1 MQFFHEDLTKFHVGT
16 MPNRSYYIPCKTK
29 NNAQEMDPRHCSE
42 QVRILNGEWEFKYYP
57 DFSRL
62 PESFLHWIDS
72 GNKIP
77 VPSVWQN
84 HRYDRHQYINVRYP
98 IPFDPPYVPDDNPCG
113 VYRTFFTVTT
123 HMKQYLIFDGVDSCF
138 YVWINGRFVGYSQV
152 SHSTS
157 EFDITNYLNNSV
169 NELTVLVF
177 KWSDGTYLEC
187 QDKFR
192 TSGIFRDVYLLG
204 RPENHIFDY
213 RVYTELSEDLKKAQL
228 KAEFTFIGKKQKIKY
243 TLIAPDGTV
252 CASDFTDDGTITL
265 DVDNPILWNAESPQL
280 YKLNILCN
288 KEYITEPIGIRRI
301 ERKDGVIRL
310 NGERLHIHGV
320 NRHDSHPKK
329 GPAVSV
335 EDMIADLKLMKQNN
349 INAVRTSHYPN
360 SPIFPILCDYYG
372 LYVID
377 EADLEMH
384 GTSALQKEEGKNL
397 SSFGVDDPQFTEAI
411 MDRQRLLFERDKNR
425 PSVIFWSIGN
435 ESGWGSATE
444 QAAAYLHGIDPSR
457 LVHYEDRRPPEGKQ
471 ADYSNLDMYSRM
483 YPTVEHIKEYCE
495 EQAQKPP
502 CDRIPAFLCE
512 YSHAMGNGP
521 GDLEDYYRLFK
532 YDEFSG
538 GCVWEWCDHVAVLS
552 YKNDYTPKYGY
563 GGDFGDELND
573 GNFCVDGLVYPDR
586 RPHSGLR
593 ELKNVMRPIRF
604 EFEDGKLYATSFFDF
619 IFADEYVNVYCE
631 ISADGIVKATQELK
645 LPKLKPHTRTPVE
658 LETEIPKGHA
668 FIRFVE
674 TAKKSSESYPEG
686 FELGQQQIE
695 LSDYEPKKLIPYV
708 GSYETEENESYITVS
723 VCNKTYSF
731 SKQTGMLASV
741 LYNGEETLATS
752 SLLSLWHAPTDNE
765 MYAVNAWRKAGY
777 DRTFQKLRSM
787 ELEKR
792 KDRVR
797 VVTKLVLNAETVQ
810 NILDAEIVYTIAENG
825 RLAVNVN
832 VKRNTAFPYLP
843 RLGIRFMLAAGFEN
857 VEYTAYGPFDNYQDK
872 RYASY
877 FGNFKDTVTN
887 MFEDYLYP
895 QENGA
900 HRGCERLQISDKK
913 IALVCTPLDR
923 PFSFNISHYTVE
935 EITSAKHNFELRPSK
950 ISELYIDYDHSG
962 IGSNSCGPPLPERYK
977 LSAESYSYGF
987 EIDIIGLIK
996 ASLA

>member
-1 MQFFHEDLTKFHVGT
+1 MHFFHEDLTTFHVGT
-16 MPNRSYYIPCKTK
+16 MPNRNYYIPCKSKK
-29 NNAQEMDPRHCSE
+29 NSQELNPRQSSE
-42 QVRILNGEWEFKYYP
+42 QVRLLNGDWEFKYYASFDQLP
-57 DFSRL
+57 KSFSRWTD
-62 PESFLHWIDS
+62 PS
-72 GNKIP
+72 NTIP

-84 HRYDRHQYINVRYP
+84 HRYDHHQYINVRYP

-113 VYRTFFTVTT
+113 VYRTFFTATT
-123 HMKQYLIFDGVDSCF
+123 YMKQYLIFDGVDSCF
-138 YVWINGRFVGYSQV
+138 YVWLNGRFVGYSQV

-157 EFDITNYLNNSV
+157 EFDITNYLNSSV

-204 RPENHIFDY
+204 RPESHIFDY
-213 RVYTELSEDLKKAQL
+213 RIYTELSEDLKKAQL

-243 TLIAPDGTV
+243 ALTAPDGTV

-265 DVDNPILWNAESPQL
+265 DLDNPILWNAESPQL

-310 NGERLHIHGV
+310 NGEKLHIHGV

-377 EADLEMH
+377 EADLEAH
-384 GTSALQKEEGKNL
+384 GTLTLQNEEGKNL
-397 SSFGVDDPQFTEAI
+397 SDFCVDDPQFTEAI
-411 MDRQRLLFERDKNR
+411 LDRQRLLFERDKNR
-425 PSVIFWSIGN
+425 PSVIFWSLGN
-435 ESGWGSATE
+435 ESGWGRAME
-444 QAAAYLHGIDPSR
+444 QAAKYLHDIDPGR
-457 LVHYEDRRPPEGKQ
+457 LVHYEDRRSPCGKEG
-471 ADYSNLDMYSRM
+471 DYSNLDMFSRM
-483 YPTVEHIKEYCE
+483 YSTTAKVREYCE
-495 EQAQKPP
+495 EQAKKEPAE
-502 CDRIPAFLCE
+502 RIPVFLCE

-521 GDLEDYYRLFK
+521 GDLEDYYQLFEK
-532 YDEFSG
+532 EFFAG
-538 GCVWEWCDHVAVLS
+538 GCVWEWCDHVAVLG
-552 YKNDYTPKYGY
+552 YKSDSTPKYGY

-573 GNFCVDGLVYPDR
+573 GNFCMDGLVYPDR
-586 RPHSGLR
+586 KPHSGLR

-604 EFEDGKLYATSFFDF
+604 ELEDGKLYATSFYDF
-619 IFADEYVNVYCE
+619 IFADEYVDVHYE
-631 ISADGIVKATQELK
+631 ISADGIVKRTGKLK
-645 LPKLKPHTRTPVE
+645 LPNLKPHAKTPIE
-658 LETEIPKGHA
+658 LEFKIPKGHS

-674 TAKKSSESYPEG
+674 LAKKDTEFYPAG

-695 LSDYEPKKLIPYV
+695 LSGFSPKKSKPCTVSCY
-708 GSYETEENESYITVS
+708 TEESEYDIKVVAGEN
-723 VCNKTYSF
+723 TYLF
-731 SKQTGMLASV
+731 SKYNGMLSSISH
-741 LYNGEETLATS
+741 NGNEALAANTQ
-752 SLLSLWHAPTDNE
+752 LEIWHAPTDNE
-765 MYAVNAWRKAGY
+765 REIVSVWKAAGY
-777 DRTFQKLRSM
+777 DRTLQRLRSIK
-787 ELEKR
+787 LEKH
-792 KDRVR
+792 KEEVKI
-797 VVTKLVLNAETVQ
+797 VTEFVLNAETVQ
-810 NILDAEIVYTIAENG
+810 NILAAEIVYTFVEKG
-825 RLAVNVN
+825 KLSVNVN

-857 VEYTAYGPFDNYQDK
+857 VEYTAYGPYDNYQDK
-872 RYASY
+872 RHAAY
-877 FGNFKDTVTN
+877 FGNFKDTVTD

-900 HRGCERLQISDKK
+900 HRGCERLAVSDDK

-935 EITSAKHNFELRPSK
+935 EITAAKHNFELHPSK
-950 ISELYIDYDHSG
+950 IAELYIDYDHSG
-962 IGSNSCGPPLPERYK
+962 IGSRSCGPPLSEEYR
-977 LSAESYSYGF
+977 LNAESYSYGF
-987 EIDIIGLIK
+987 EIDII
-996 ASLA
+996 ANS

>member
-16 MPNRSYYIPCKTK
+16 MPNRSYYIPCKTAK
-29 NNAQEMDPRHCSE
+29 NAQEMNPRHCSE
-42 QVRILNGEWEFKYYP
+42 QVKILNGDWEFKYYSKYDELP
-57 DFSRL
+57 VSFSR
-62 PESFLHWIDS
+62 WTDS
-72 GNKIP
+72 SRKIP

-84 HRYDRHQYINVRYP
+84 HGCDSHQYINVRYP
-98 IPFDPPYVPDDNPCG
+98 IPFDPPYVPERNPCG
-113 VYRTFFTVTT
+113 VYRTFFTATT
-123 HMKQYLIFDGVDSCF
+123 YLKQYLIFDGVDSCF
-138 YVWINGRFVGYSQV
+138 YVWLNGRFVGYSQV

-157 EFDITNYLNNSV
+157 EFDVTDYLNSSV

-243 TLIAPDGTV
+243 ALTAPDGTV

-265 DVDNPILWNAESPQL
+265 DVDNPILWNAESPQI

-360 SPIFPILCDYYG
+360 SPVFPILCDYYG
-372 LYVID
+372 LYVVD
-377 EADLEMH
+377 EADLEAH
-384 GTSALQKEEGKNL
+384 GTLTLQEEKGKNL
-397 SSFGVDDPQFTEAI
+397 SDFCVDDPRFTEAI
-411 MDRQRLLFERDKNR
+411 LDRQRLLFERDKNR

-435 ESGWGSATE
+435 ESGWGKATE
-444 QAAAYLHGIDPSR
+444 QAAEYLHGIDPSR
-457 LVHYEDRRPPEGKQ
+457 LVHYEDRRPPESVTP
-471 ADYSNLDMYSRM
+471 DYSNLDMYSRM
-483 YPTVEHIKEYCE
+483 YPTVTHIREYCE
-495 EQAQKPP
+495 EQAEKAP

-512 YSHAMGNGP
+512 YCHAMGNGP
-521 GDLEDYYRLFK
+521 GDLEEYYQLFE
-532 YDEFSG
+532 YEGFAG
-538 GCVWEWCDHVAVLS
+538 GCVWEWCDHVAVLG
-552 YKNDYTPKYGY
+552 YKDESTPKYGY

-573 GNFCVDGLVYPDR
+573 GNFCMDGLVYPDR
-586 RPHSGLR
+586 KPHSGLR

-604 EFEDGKLYATSFFDF
+604 ELEDGKLYATSFYDF
-619 IFADEYVNVYCE
+619 ISADEYVNVHYE
-631 ISADGIVKATQELK
+631 ISADGIVTETRELK
-645 LPKLKPHTRTPVE
+645 LPRLKPHTRTPIE
-658 LETEIPKGHA
+658 FEIKIPKGHS
-668 FIRFVE
+668 FVRFVE
-674 TAKKSSESYPEG
+674 TAKNNTEFYPEG

-695 LSDYEPKKLIPYV
+695 LSGFEPKRLVPFTD
-708 GSYETEENESYITVS
+708 SCETEETESCITVT
-723 VCNKTYSF
+723 VCNKVYTF
-731 SKQTGMLASV
+731 SKQSGMLASV
-741 LYNGEETLATS
+741 LYNGEEALATS
-752 SLLSLWHAPTDNE
+752 ALLSLWHAPTDNE
-765 MYAVNAWRKAGY
+765 MGISAKWQAAGY
-777 DRTFQKLRSM
+777 DRTLQRLRSIR
-787 ELEKR
+787 LEKQAEG
-792 KDRVR
+792 VR
-797 VVTKLVLNAETVQ
+797 IVSKLVLNAETVQ
-810 NILDAEIVYTIAENG
+810 NILAAEIVYTIAENG

-872 RYASY
+872 RHASY
-877 FGNFKDTVTN
+877 FGNFKDTVTD
-887 MFEDYLYP
+887 MFEDYIYP

-900 HRGCERLQISDKK
+900 HRGCERLEVSNNK
-913 IALVCTPLDR
+913 IAFVCTPLDR

-935 EITSAKHNFELRPSK
+935 EITSAKHNFELHPSK
-950 ISELYIDYDHSG
+950 ISELYIDYEHSG
-962 IGSNSCGPPLPERYK
+962 IGSNSCGPPLPEIYR
-977 LSAESYSYGF
+977 LDGENYSYGF
-987 EIDIIGLIK
+987 EIDIFGLN
-996 ASLA
+996 AQ